1 MSEISYRMDR
11 RNRNQTPPKTKQK
24 TKFPT
29 FMYISYM
36 YSFSTMWSLKA
47 RIASLFVSLCY
58 IALPIH
64 VEVVEAFRIP
74 HHHQCPTPS
83 FVLKFR
89 STFSALDM
97 AVGGRGMSK
106 SAKMGDKVATGMGQK
121 GGTEKK
127 GSAKATPFNVN
138 ASLARLEKK
147 YDELTKA
154 NAKVIRKKDKDDDDD
169 DADDDRKDDPTTAST
184 DDNATIE
191 KETNTKDHPTVVD
204 DDDDDDRRIV
214 TSEYVVAVRAEG
226 YVSDW
231 VPIAQFCL
239 ARTSQQASV
248 SDGVTDP
255 AIQAGVSYY
264 CRELSHVAT
273 LGSRIFQSIPRNL
286 LQYSV
291 ETLDS
296 FHKHVYE
303 TTISTSGGSQKD
315 DPTNT
320 NRLTKQ
326 DAREVLE
333 LVNGEAEDKSAIKRA
348 YRTKSF
354 AYHPDRFVGV
364 DRTAEEIELAHTKY
378 LRIQLAYDTLNSG
391 IRSTSASSSTIS
403 WYQSLGGK
411 ARTDFV
417 GPVSL
422 LSIENGKSILET
434 NQIESAITSM
444 SPSIVQT
451 FVTRCM

>member
-1 MSEISYRMDR
+1 MLTRS
-11 RNRNQTPPKTKQK
+11 
-24 TKFPT
+24 
-29 FMYISYM
+29 
-36 YSFSTMWSLKA
+36 A
-47 RIASLFVSLCY
+47 RIIFLFATLYVFNHASLINVG
-58 IALPIH
+58 
-64 VEVVEAFRIP
+64 VVMAFRI
-74 HHHQCPTPS
+74 QQQYQQQPS
-83 FVLKFR
+83 FLKIRSATITTISTNHIVVPSSVLY
-89 STFSALDM
+89 M
-97 AVGGRGMSK
+97 AAGGRGMSK
-106 SAKMGDKVATGMGQK
+106 NAKSMNNEKVTTTGGMGMGSTTTTK
-121 GGTEKK
+121 SKDKK
-127 GSAKATPFNVN
+127 GTASSSSGSTPFNVN

-154 NAKVIRKKDKDDDDD
+154 NAKIIRKKDDDDD
-169 DADDDRKDDPTTAST
+169 DDDDKDDTTSASTDNSSSNNGDADDDDENK
-184 DDNATIE
+184 
-191 KETNTKDHPTVVD
+191 
-204 DDDDDDRRIV
+204 IV
-214 TSEYVVAVRAEG
+214 TSEYVVAIRAEG
-226 YVSDW
+226 YVDDW

-239 ARTSQQASV
+239 TRTSKQASK

-273 LGSRIFQSIPRNL
+273 LGSRIFQSIPRNI

-303 TTISTSGGSQKD
+303 TTISTNGGSSNKND

-320 NRLTKQ
+320 NSMTKQ
-326 DAREVLE
+326 DAREVLD
-333 LVNGEAEDKSAIKRA
+333 LINGDADDKSAIKRA

-354 AYHPDRFVGV
+354 EYHPDRFIGI
-364 DRTAEEIELAHTKY
+364 DRTTEEIEVAHNKY

-391 IRSTSASSSTIS
+391 IRSTNSTSSIS

-417 GPVSL
+417 GPISL
-422 LSIENGKSILET
+422 LPIETGKSILEM
-434 NQIESAITSM
+434 NQIESAITCM

-451 FVTRCM
+451 FVARCK

>member
-1 MSEISYRMDR
+1 MM
-11 RNRNQTPPKTKQK
+11 TLTVM
-24 TKFPT
+24 T
-29 FMYISYM
+29 
-36 YSFSTMWSLKA
+36 
-47 RIASLFVSLCY
+47 RIISLFAAFYLFSSYDDVA
-58 IALPIH
+58 INH
-64 VEVVEAFRIP
+64 VVQMVAAFSIP
-74 HHHQCPTPS
+74 QQQRPS
-83 FVLKFR
+83 FFVTKIR
-89 STFSALDM
+89 SIDTRPYDVPSTLYM
-97 AVGGRGMSK
+97 AAGGRGMSK
-106 SAKMGDKVATGMGQK
+106 SSKTSEKVAGMGMGSSSK
-121 GGTEKK
+121 GKEKK
-127 GSAKATPFNVN
+127 GATSGGTTNTTPFNVN
-138 ASLARLEKK
+138 AALARLEKK

-154 NAKVIRKKDKDDDDD
+154 NAKVIRRKDDDDD
-169 DADDDRKDDPTTAST
+169 DDDENDGKTASTTTSSTVDRKNDATDADDDD
-184 DDNATIE
+184 TIL
-191 KETNTKDHPTVVD
+191 
-204 DDDDDDRRIV
+204 V

-226 YVSDW
+226 YVNDW

-239 ARTSQQASV
+239 TRTSQQASV

-291 ETLDS
+291 ESLDS

-303 TTISTSGGSQKD
+303 TTISTNGGSSSGSNKKD
-315 DPTNT
+315 DPNNT
-320 NRLTKQ
+320 NSMTKQ

-333 LVNGEAEDKSAIKRA
+333 LINGDAEDKSAIKRA

-354 AYHPDRFVGV
+354 EYHPDRFIGI
-364 DRTAEEIELAHTKY
+364 DRTKEDIELAHTKY

-391 IRSTSASSSTIS
+391 IRTTSSTSTIS

-417 GPVSL
+417 GPISL
-422 LSIENGKSILET
+422 ISIESGKNILEI
-434 NQIESAITSM
+434 NQMESAITCM

-451 FVTRCM
+451 FVARCM

>member
-1 MSEISYRMDR
+1 MS
-11 RNRNQTPPKTKQK
+11 
-24 TKFPT
+24 
-29 FMYISYM
+29 
-36 YSFSTMWSLKA
+36 
-47 RIASLFVSLCY
+47 
-58 IALPIH
+58 
-64 VEVVEAFRIP
+64 
-74 HHHQCPTPS
+74 
-83 FVLKFR
+83 
-89 STFSALDM
+89 
-97 AVGGRGMSK
+97 SK
-106 SAKMGDKVATGMGQK
+106 KVTTTTTGMGMGQQQK
-121 GGTEKK
+121 GGKEKK
-127 GSAKATPFNVN
+127 GSATNATPFNVN

-154 NAKVIRKKDKDDDDD
+154 NAKVIRKKDDDVD
-169 DADDDRKDDPTTAST
+169 DADDDKTDDNTDADRKNDPTTATGST
-184 DDNATIE
+184 DDNTTTE
-191 KETNTKDHPTVVD
+191 KETTTNDDDD

-303 TTISTSGGSQKD
+303 TTISTSGGSAKD

-320 NRLTKQ
+320 NSMTKQ

-354 AYHPDRFVGV
+354 AYHPDRFIGV
-364 DRTAEEIELAHTKY
+364 DRTPEEIELAHTKY

-391 IRSTSASSSTIS
+391 IRNTSTSSSSTIS

-417 GPVSL
+417 GPVTL
-422 LSIENGKSILET
+422 LSIESGKSILET

-451 FVTRCM
+451 FVARCM

>member
-1 MSEISYRMDR
+1 MS
-11 RNRNQTPPKTKQK
+11 
-24 TKFPT
+24 
-29 FMYISYM
+29 
-36 YSFSTMWSLKA
+36 
-47 RIASLFVSLCY
+47 
-58 IALPIH
+58 
-64 VEVVEAFRIP
+64 
-74 HHHQCPTPS
+74 
-83 FVLKFR
+83 
-89 STFSALDM
+89 
-97 AVGGRGMSK
+97 SK
-106 SAKMGDKVATGMGQK
+106 KVTTTTTGMGMGQQQK
-121 GGTEKK
+121 GGKEKK
-127 GSAKATPFNVN
+127 GSATNATPFNVN

-154 NAKVIRKKDKDDDDD
+154 NAKVIRKKDEDDD
-169 DADDDRKDDPTTAST
+169 DADDADDADKTDDNTDAADRKYDPTNAST

-191 KETNTKDHPTVVD
+191 KEPNTIDDDD

-303 TTISTSGGSQKD
+303 TTISTSGGSAKD

-320 NRLTKQ
+320 NSMTKQ

-333 LVNGEAEDKSAIKRA
+333 LINGDAEDKSAIKRA

-354 AYHPDRFVGV
+354 AYHPDRFIGV
-364 DRTAEEIELAHTKY
+364 DRTPEEIELAHTKY

-391 IRSTSASSSTIS
+391 IRNTSTSSSSTIS

-417 GPVSL
+417 GPVTL
-422 LSIENGKSILET
+422 LSIESGKSILET

-451 FVTRCM
+451 FVARCM

>member
-1 MSEISYRMDR
+1 MS
-11 RNRNQTPPKTKQK
+11 
-24 TKFPT
+24 
-29 FMYISYM
+29 
-36 YSFSTMWSLKA
+36 
-47 RIASLFVSLCY
+47 
-58 IALPIH
+58 
-64 VEVVEAFRIP
+64 
-74 HHHQCPTPS
+74 
-83 FVLKFR
+83 
-89 STFSALDM
+89 
-97 AVGGRGMSK
+97 SK
-106 SAKMGDKVATGMGQK
+106 SAKVVTTTTGMGMGMGQQPK
-121 GGTEKK
+121 GGKEKK
-127 GSAKATPFNVN
+127 GSAANATPFNVN

-154 NAKVIRKKDKDDDDD
+154 NAKVIRKKDDDVDDGDDD
-169 DADDDRKDDPTTAST
+169 DADRKNDPTNATGST
-184 DDNATIE
+184 DDSTTTE
-191 KETNTKDHPTVVD
+191 KETNTN

-303 TTISTSGGSQKD
+303 TTISTSGGSAKD

-320 NRLTKQ
+320 NSMTKQ

-333 LVNGEAEDKSAIKRA
+333 LVNGDAEDKSAIKRA

-354 AYHPDRFVGV
+354 AYHPDRFIGV
-364 DRTAEEIELAHTKY
+364 DRTPEEIELAHTKY

-391 IRSTSASSSTIS
+391 IRNTSTSSSSTIS

-417 GPVSL
+417 GPVTL
-422 LSIENGKSILET
+422 LSIESGKSILET
-434 NQIESAITSM
+434 NQIESAITCM

-451 FVTRCM
+451 FVARCM